1 MSFEMIQK
9 LVTTWRRARQIACGM
24 EHVLGTTIDCMYEV
38 NGNILDVLRDYA
50 FEEGDIETSE
60 IVKMAE
66 AGKCNAEIATF
77 ICSRHDRTLADRS
90 PSVQQPAPKFFTDE
104 QIAIMQATFGGYTY
118 DAK

>member
-1 MSFEMIQK
+1 MSYESILK
-9 LVTTWRRARQIACGM
+9 LVTTWRNARQIAGGM
-24 EHVLGTTIDCMYEV
+24 EHVLGTTIDRLYEV
-38 NGNILDVLRDYA
+38 NGNILDVLRNYA

-66 AGKCNAEIATF
+66 AGKYNAEIAAF

-90 PSVQQPAPKFFTDE
+90 PVVQQPAPTFFTPE
-104 QIAIMQATFGGYTY
+104 QIERMQQVFGGYVH